1 MAGAFRKFGSFL
13 GLVETEEDL
22 YEDDFIEPQHEAIRQ
37 REPKVDVLRD
47 RTGRDAIVR
56 EMPARPVVTRNEGL
70 AEYARPVPVPAP
82 APQEPVAHIK
92 TLTPHSFNDA
102 RQIGE
107 DFRRGSAVIM
117 NLGEL
122 DDATHRRL
130 VDYASGLVHALE
142 GKMEKVSRACYIISP
157 RNVQVSDATKSS
169 IVNDGF
175 FNQS

>member
-1 MAGAFRKFGSFL
+1 MGAFRKFGSFL

-22 YEDDFIEPQHEAIRQ
+22 YEDDFVDPTPEPVRQ

-47 RTGRDAIVR
+47 RGGRDNIVR
-56 EMPARPVVTRNEGL
+56 ELPTRPAPRNEGL
-70 AEYARPVPVPAP
+70 AEFARPVAVPAV
-82 APQEPVAHIK
+82 AEPVARIV

-107 DFRRGSAVIM
+107 DFRMGHAVII

-130 VDYASGLVHALE
+130 VDYSSGLVHALE
-142 GKMEKVSRACYIISP
+142 GKMEKVSRSCYIISP
-157 RNVQVSDATKSS
+157 KNVQVSDATKSS
-169 IVNDGF
+169 IANDGF

>member
-1 MAGAFRKFGSFL
+1 MGAFRKFGSFL

-22 YEDDFIEPQHEAIRQ
+22 YEEEYLEPVPEPVRQ

-47 RTGRDAIVR
+47 RSSRDGLVR
-56 EMPARPVVTRNEGL
+56 ELPVRPAVTRNEGL
-70 AEYARPVPVPAP
+70 AEYTRPVGVPST
-82 APQEPVAHIK
+82 QEPVARIV

-107 DFRRGSAVIM
+107 DFRRGSAVII

-130 VDYASGLVHALE
+130 VDYSSGLVHALE

-157 RNVQVSDATKSS
+157 KNVQVSDATKSS
-169 IVNDGF
+169 IANDGF

>member
-1 MAGAFRKFGSFL
+1 MAGTFRKFGSFL
-13 GLVETEEDL
+13 GLVETEEEL
-22 YEDDFIEPQHEAIRQ
+22 YEDDYVEPQHEAARQ

-56 EMPARPVVTRNEGL
+56 EMPARPSVTRNEGL
-70 AEYARPVPVPAP
+70 AEFTRPVVVPSTPAP
-82 APQEPVAHIK
+82 VATIK

-107 DFRRGSAVIM
+107 DFRAGSAVIM

-169 IVNDGF
+169 IANDGF

>member
-1 MAGAFRKFGSFL
+1 MAGTFRKFGSFL
-13 GLVETEEDL
+13 GLVETEEEL
-22 YEDDFIEPQHEAIRQ
+22 YEDDFVEPQHEAARQ
-37 REPKVDVLRD
+37 REPKVDILRD

-56 EMPARPVVTRNEGL
+56 EMPPRPTVTRNEGL
-70 AEYARPVPVPAP
+70 AEFTRPVSVPSPPAP
-82 APQEPVAHIK
+82 VATIK

-107 DFRRGSAVIM
+107 DFRAGSAVIM

-169 IVNDGF
+169 IANDGF

>member
-1 MAGAFRKFGSFL
+1 MAGTFRKFGSFL

-22 YEDDFIEPQHEAIRQ
+22 YEDDFVDPQPEPVRQ
-37 REPKVDVLRD
+37 REPRVDVLRD
-47 RTGRDAIVR
+47 RSGRDAIVR
-56 EMPARPVVTRNEGL
+56 EMPSRPAVSRNEGL
-70 AEYARPVPVPAP
+70 AEFARPVAVPATP
-82 APQEPVAHIK
+82 EPVATIK

-169 IVNDGF
+169 IANDGF